1 MDRRTGRFDH
11 RIHTPGSSFRIYFI
25 QLEQDHLSDSV
36 GRSAF
41 RIFRRWPSVL
51 SMAGPLCLV
60 MVILCWVLMIAIGFA
75 LIYWAGFPDN
85 FRLSDPAIR
94 TAHPFWLMF
103 YFSLEVM
110 TTLGLGDLIP
120 TTDWLRILA
129 TGEALI
135 GFSLVTASVS
145 WIVLLYPALGRMRT
159 LARRALILVNAE
171 QSTGVQVISGDVERL
186 LTPVTTET
194 ARVNRSND
202 QSKPISPIRGMLP
215 AFVR

>member
-1 MDRRTGRFDH
+1 
-11 RIHTPGSSFRIYFI
+11 
-25 QLEQDHLSDSV
+25 
-36 GRSAF
+36 
-41 RIFRRWPSVL
+41 
-51 SMAGPLCLV
+51 
-60 MVILCWVLMIAIGFA
+60 
-75 LIYWAGFPDN
+75 
-85 FRLSDPAIR
+85 
-94 TAHPFWLMF
+94 MF

>member
-75 LIYWAGFPDN
+75 LIYLGRLAGQLQIERPRN
-85 FRLSDPAIR
+85 PHSP
-94 TAHPFWLMF
+94 
-103 YFSLEVM
+103 S
-110 TTLGLGDLIP
+110 
-120 TTDWLRILA
+120 IL
-129 TGEALI
+129 
-135 GFSLVTASVS
+135 VD
-145 WIVLLYPALGRMRT
+145 VLLLSGGNDDAWSRRSDSNNG
-159 LARRALILVNAE
+159 LA
-171 QSTGVQVISGDVERL
+171 SDSGHR
-186 LTPVTTET
+186 
-194 ARVNRSND
+194 
-202 QSKPISPIRGMLP
+202 
-215 AFVR
+215 